1 MKFLKYIFYLLLIFI
16 IGTAIYFGV
25 KSGDFD
31 AASTRTMEIP
41 APVIFETV
49 NNYKTWKDWGPWMEE
64 DPDIKITYGDSV
76 SGKNA
81 WYAWDSDVQ
90 EVGKGSMKT
99 LEVIPNKSLI
109 QEITFNS
116 PFGASKS
123 QVYWEFKPIANA
135 NKTEVTWGMRGTH
148 SLIEKI
154 FMSFQKEPFET
165 TLKTMFDK
173 GLENLEKTIK
183 TQMNTY
189 HVTVNGITQHG
200 GGFYLYLTTASRLSN
215 IGDKMGPMFGEIA
228 SFIKEN
234 NITVTGMPFTI
245 YNEID
250 QENQTVNFS
259 AALPVAEKIIL
270 PSKSNILSGYMPPQT
285 VVKVTLQG
293 NYNYLNEAYK
303 KAQEYILKNNLK
315 PAPTGKMFEVYKTDP
330 GAEPNPSKWITEI
343 YFPIENPND
352 L

>member
-1 MKFLKYIFYLLLIFI
+1 MKFLKYIFYVLLIFI
-16 IGTAIYFGV
+16 IGAAIYFGV
-25 KSGDFD
+25 KSGDYD
-31 AASTRTMEIP
+31 ASSTRIMDVP
-41 APVIFETV
+41 APLVFETV

-64 DPDIKITYGDSV
+64 DPNVKIVYGDSV

-90 EVGKGSMKT
+90 EVGKGSMRT
-99 LEVIPNKSLI
+99 IAVEPNQSLV

-116 PFGASKS
+116 PLGASKS
-123 QVYWEFKPIANA
+123 EVYWKFKPIENS

-148 SLIEKI
+148 SLLEKI
-154 FMSFQKEPFET
+154 FMSFQKEPFDT

-173 GLENLEKTIK
+173 GLENLEKNIK

-200 GGFYLYLTTASRLSN
+200 GGFYLYLTTASRLAD
-215 IGDKMGPMFGEIA
+215 IGNKMGPMFGEIA
-228 SFIKEN
+228 TFLHKN
-234 NITVTGMPFTI
+234 NISPSGMPFTI

-250 QENQTVNFS
+250 FKNQTVNFS
-259 AALPVAEKIIL
+259 TALPVAEKIIP
-270 PSKSNILSGYMPPQT
+270 PSTSNILPGYLPPQT

-303 KAQEYILKNNLK
+303 KGQEYILKNNLT
-315 PAPTGKMFEVYKTDP
+315 PAAKGKMFEVYKTDP

-343 YFPIENPND
+343 YLPIEKPND
-352 L
+352 